1 MSKTLPPLPH
11 WCEPGSPFAE
21 QMQAYATAAV
31 EALRAQIGRGVLD
44 ALDNFEKKERSP
56 LQAYLLAGMVN
67 ELVNELR
74 TALIVST
81 TPAPQ
86 TSIVDDNS
94 PSDLDYSPPGRGV
107 DGFETPSRAGVV
119 VFCTYPKCQTTGMR
133 CSGPCSQANG
143 SDTSTTPAPQEPLGF
158 ISPKQVERIVDP
170 DGAFGAY
177 IPMRKTSAGNFT
189 LPLYAHPA
197 PQPYEST
204 VNLYSLARK
213 G

>member
-74 TALIVST
+74 TALVVST

-86 TSIVDDNS
+86 QQLTDEQIVAAYCKERRMWHYVEAY
-94 PSDLDYSPPGRGV
+94 L
-107 DGFETPSRAGVV
+107 AGAR
-119 VFCTYPKCQTTGMR
+119 F
-133 CSGPCSQANG
+133 AEAAHN
-143 SDTSTTPAPQEPLGF
+143 
-158 ISPKQVERIVDP
+158 I
-170 DGAFGAY
+170 GA
-177 IPMRKTSAGNFT
+177 K
-189 LPLYAHPA
+189 
-197 PQPYEST
+197 
-204 VNLYSLARK
+204 K
-213 G
+213 